1 MATVSHRQIAFS
13 LALIQLYRVQGP
25 ILCTGYHCRSDLLA
39 LYSCRHS
46 LQNGPWMA
54 QNGAVVLREC
64 QKRCIPG
71 LVAAWFLLHFDPVQA
86 PPPPHGCSNRPQ
98 TFSSVFGSTI
108 RFHWWSDGPKRS
120 GGAPGIIFL
129 GSKMLANRPKC
140 PI

>member
-1 MATVSHRQIAFS
+1 M
-13 LALIQLYRVQGP
+13 
-25 ILCTGYHCRSDLLA
+25 CTGYHCRSDLLA
-39 LYSCRHS
+39 LYSWRHS

-108 RFHWWSDGPKRS
+108 RFHWWCDGPKRS
-120 GGAPGIIFL
+120 SGPPGIIFWV
-129 GSKMLANRPKC
+129 SKMLSTRPEYPHFGPFYLNRPC
-140 PI
+140 WLQVAGRSNAPTML